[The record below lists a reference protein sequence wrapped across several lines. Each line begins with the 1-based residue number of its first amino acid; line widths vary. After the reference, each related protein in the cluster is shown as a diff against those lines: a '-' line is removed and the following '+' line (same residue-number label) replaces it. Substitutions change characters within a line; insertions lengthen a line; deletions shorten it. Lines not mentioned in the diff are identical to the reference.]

1 VDQRGIETIMSS
13 LTESL
18 RRFVQSGTVDVR
30 EAYRKAD
37 DRAAFLAA
45 VKQDGIDTLFVERFA
60 SSPKPG
66 FHLIHQQLDDVVF
79 ADLTDR

>member
-1 VDQRGIETIMSS
+1 MLTVLVQLPVVMENGRKLGMSP

-37 DRAAFLAA
+37 DRAAFLA
-45 VKQDGIDTLFVERFA
+45 VLKQDGVDTLFVERFA
-60 SSPKPG
+60 
-66 FHLIHQQLDDVVF
+66 
-79 ADLTDR
+79 